1 MHSDV
6 PAGQSL
12 VCLQIL
18 LKTFDILVTEI
29 GQTTDVH
36 VVRQVVDLHRN
47 GQRILLYAVNEVV
60 VVFIL

>member
-6 PAGQSL
+6 H
-12 VCLQIL
+12 I
-18 LKTFDILVTEI
+18 
-29 GQTTDVH
+29 
-36 VVRQVVDLHRN
+36 VRQVVDLHRN